1 MASSAATGSKK
12 ELNESRAEA
21 LQALLNSISPEDAS
35 SQGQKLSS
43 DQVKMISEKLGEL
56 LGDGDLG
63 EVVGTQKRNE
73 KGELLNEEGLPIV
86 DIVEPV
92 KEDTAPFPP
101 PASVASPPIFDDPD
115 LLPHW
120 ALSPAEKA
128 RRKAERERILDLLE
142 DEEHIEQEREETA
155 ERERWRAELENRKAA
170 AKTELESLRKAREL
184 QKKMGKALLRNVIE
198 TQENAE
204 KGAEL
209 EAKERKVGKSKKA
222 VSFADA
228 PGERTSNE
236 ATSEDESKQ
245 WGDIALDRLRK
256 GKTSLLTRAQMNNQP
271 MKMDV
276 VERHPGGAQAEPPA
290 QREPDSDDESV
301 PGSPVPADSDE
312 GDVIRSDVD
321 SDEQT
326 GHEPLSDSDATDVEQ
341 MSDDGEPVIWQ
352 DEDFDYAQHQREVV
366 LAYYEK
372 RATIG
377 MQAYSAMRAHSHD
390 EDANEWDQ
398 PEVPLDATLASP
410 PPKPSASRFKSEHP
424 SSSTLASHSLGASV
438 LPSSQTSSLKK
449 AVRMGK
455 LESGQLVG
463 DDSDDDVTQEARE
476 IVELLTRG
484 DVANIGPQPSAAAS
498 TSASTAPLPGPPSSA
513 STEDST
519 VPSKPKSKV
528 SKFKLSLAQPQ
539 GRESSSTGSPS
550 LQTPQMTSDRS
561 SPKLTSPEPGTP
573 ISVPTPSS
581 RPTDGRHNDNGAVIP
596 EPIRRKGVHDQM
608 PIMIVDSPS
617 FRPPGSAPTTP
628 SMIVDSP
635 SFSPPSGSVPRTT
648 ATSSMPPMVVDSP
661 SFIPPGLASTSV
673 QPPPFQSFVLD
684 SPSFQNPTS
693 AQPPQA
699 SVPRSMSASTNP
711 VAAGGRRTGVV
722 MAAEVKESAPQRRGD
737 AGEGGNKERKVSKF
751 RAERM

>member
-92 KEDTAPFPP
+92 KEDTAPVPP

-120 ALSPAEKA
+120 ALSPVEKA
-128 RRKAERERILDLLE
+128 RRKAERERTLDLLE
-142 DEEHIEQEREETA
+142 DEERIEQEREETA
-155 ERERWRAELENRKAA
+155 ERERWRAELEKRKAA
-170 AKTELESLRKAREL
+170 AKTELESLRKARQL

-198 TQENAE
+198 TQESAE
-204 KGAEL
+204 NGTEL
-209 EAKERKVGKSKKA
+209 EAKERKVGQPKKG

-228 PGERTSNE
+228 PGERNSNE
-236 ATSEDESKQ
+236 AASEDESKQ
-245 WGDIALDRLRK
+245 WGDVALDRLRK
-256 GKTSLLTRAQMNNQP
+256 GKTSFLTRAQMNNQP

-341 MSDDGEPVIWQ
+341 MSDDGEPVTWQ

-398 PEVPLDATLASP
+398 PVRVLLCITLAESSNCVQEVPLDATLASP

-498 TSASTAPLPGPPSSA
+498 TSASTVPLPGPPSSA

-617 FRPPGSAPTTP
+617 FGPPGSAPTTP

-661 SFIPPGLASTSV
+661 SYIPPGLAT
-673 QPPPFQSFVLD
+673 
-684 SPSFQNPTS
+684 
-693 AQPPQA
+693 
-699 SVPRSMSASTNP
+699 
-711 VAAGGRRTGVV
+711 GGRRTGVV